1 MLGQGDLVELRVLDA
16 RGGEPA
22 RRAVAILEA
31 VEDGALLRRPAELGA
46 AGLQLGVVVVEV
58 QRGLRMRGADAVHP
72 RLRSDEVV
80 AAARGDGGA
89 ARRVLRVADRE
100 LGVLEHRLAAQAL
113 AEARGERLLCE
124 LLVVLAQLAKALE
137 AEVVARHLGG
147 VVGHGVRRFSRRWTD
162 GGYARRVRR
171 CVVLLATVVLVAGCS
186 KGTVSNDDDVS
197 RRAATQAVERFFA
210 AIHDGREAAA
220 CAQIPG
226 PQRGGLG
233 RLSARRGGPGTCEGA
248 LRTLPEYAPARA
260 RGALKLSHDIGFKS
274 ALPHRSKTAVD
285 NVSVNGRD
293 LPSIGLRRNGN
304 TWSIAVVCD
313 CP

>member
-1 MLGQGDLVELRVLDA
+1 MLGQGHLVELRVLDA

-31 VEDGALLRRPAELGA
+31 VEDGALLGRTAELGA
-46 AGLQLGVVVVEV
+46 ARLQLDLVVIEV
-58 QRGLRMRGADAVHP
+58 QRGLRMRGADAIHP
-72 RLRSDEVV
+72 RLRGDEVV
-80 AAARGDGGA
+80 AAARSNGGA
-89 ARRVLRVADRE
+89 ARRVLRVAHRE

-113 AEARGERLLCE
+113 AEARGERLLGE

-147 VVGHGVRRFSRRWTD
+147 VVGHGACRFSRCWTD

-171 CVVLLATVVLVAGCS
+171 RVVLLAIAMLVAGCS
-186 KGTVSNDDDVS
+186 EGTVSNDDDVS
-197 RRAATQAVERFFA
+197 RRAAIQAVERFFS
-210 AIHDGREAAA
+210 AIHDGREGSA

-233 RLSARRGGPGTCEGA
+233 RISARREGPGTCEGA
-248 LRTLPEYAPARA
+248 LRTLSEYAPARA
-260 RGALKLSHDIGFKS
+260 RGALNLSHDIGFKS

-285 NVSVNGRD
+285 NVTANGHD